1 MPRRTLMTKSNK
13 VSRNGDDIQ
22 EARIRPEESNSKLL
36 ESDLIVINRDDMN
49 FTITYG
55 ELLDAL
61 QTVFTPGDS
70 SLIVYDG
77 PDHESADVTAVYKSS
92 KRVPTA
98 LTVSDCVI
106 RFFDSRNNVVGQFE
120 LNGPS
125 RNITLPDGGIGD
137 EAPDDGLP
145 YCRNGRTQS
154 WVEGMPLDL
163 STLPTYTP

>member
-1 MPRRTLMTKSNK
+1 MTKSNK

-22 EARIRPEESNSKLL
+22 EARIRPEESPSQLL

-77 PDHESADVTAVYKSS
+77 PDHESASVTAVYKSS
-92 KRVPTA
+92 KPVPTA

-106 RFFDSRNNVVGQFE
+106 RFFDSKNNVVGQFE

-125 RNITLPDGGIGD
+125 RNITLP
-137 EAPDDGLP
+137 EAGFDDAP
-145 YCRNGRTQS
+145 NEKPQCRRMVNGTGE

-163 STLPTYTP
+163 SLLAPYS